1 MKEVKNWRAILIE
14 EGKIVT
20 AIPLPGCII
29 EGEFEDEEKKFL
41 TLDVDLSAL
50 TFTTPN
56 YQKYRLS
63 GARQDYLTTLNQFIE
78 IGKSKDITIPDINI
92 ETLGIEKSEGYER

>member
-1 MKEVKNWRAILIE
+1 MKEIKNWRAILIKD
-14 EGKIVT
+14 GKEFI

-29 EGEFEDEEKKFL
+29 EGDLDNEEIKIEALDIDL
-41 TLDVDLSAL
+41 TAL
-50 TFTTPN
+50 TVITKN
-56 YQKYRLS
+56 NEKYRLS

-78 IGKSKDITIPDINI
+78 IGKSKDITVPDVNI